1 MVPLSPEESSL
12 LILQWA
18 YDVGVDAVE
27 LGTIAVTT
35 SIATTDSWSVALK
48 AAAVLLL
55 LM

>member
-1 MVPLSPEESSL
+1 MVAVALD
-12 LILQWA
+12 A
-18 YDVGVDAVE
+18 VAVYFVGVDAVE